1 MTSGRLAVVTGTA
14 HGIGAAIAARLSEIG
29 YVTHAIDRV
38 DCDITDPEAV
48 SALIDKVGPVS
59 VLVNN
64 AGGVCGQAHKPL
76 EAVTDDEWQLVMDAN
91 LTGAFYMTRAVVPGM
106 KRAGWGRI
114 VNIAS
119 GAGRSVSLTGI
130 QAYTSA
136 KAGLIGFTRQ
146 MAHELGEFGITVN
159 CVAPG
164 FMLSNPTT
172 EAQWKGYGR
181 EGQRQLVRSIA
192 MRRLGQP
199 KDVAHAV
206 AFFVDEA
213 TDWVTGQTLSVD
225 GGRALF

>member
-1 MTSGRLAVVTGTA
+1 MKDGRVAVVTGAA
-14 HGIGAAIAARLSEIG
+14 HGIGAAIVRRLSELG
-29 YVTHAIDRV
+29 FVSHPVDKA
-38 DCDITDPEAV
+38 DCDVTNPDAV
-48 SALIDKVGPVS
+48 RNFVAELGPVS

-64 AGGVCGQAHKPL
+64 AGGVCGQIHKPL
-76 EAVTDDEWQLVMDAN
+76 EELTDEEWRVVVDAN

-106 KRAGWGRI
+106 KSAGWGRI
-114 VNIAS
+114 VNVAS

-136 KAGLIGFTRQ
+136 KTGLIGFTRQ
-146 MAHELGEFGITVN
+146 MARELGPYGVTVN

-172 EAQWKGYGR
+172 LSQWQSYGP
-181 EGQRQLVRSIA
+181 QRQARLVESIA
-192 MRRLGQP
+192 MHRLGEP

-206 AFFVDEA
+206 AFFVDDD